1 MLAAALAAERPA
13 EAADR
18 LAAEPAGVLAEQR
31 QLALEALGEVRP
43 EPGMRLEL
51 EGVGRLVE
59 RDPGPERADRHA
71 QRAGRGPDVLLDEE
85 QPAGRGLGRQQR
97 EVVLAQDAACP

>member
-1 MLAAALAAERPA
+1 MLPAGLAAERPA

-43 EPGMRLEL
+43 EPRMRLEL
-51 EGVGRLVE
+51 EGVGRLVQG
-59 RDPGPERADRHA
+59 DPGPERAERHA
-71 QRAGRGPDVLLDEE
+71 QRAGRRADVLLDEQ
-85 QPAGRGLGRQQR
+85 QPAGRRLGRQQG
-97 EVVLAQDAACP
+97 EVVLAEDARRP